1 VTLRTSHGRTPAEV
15 AALNGSPALARWLV
29 AQGASEPALTGPD
42 ALIAALLAGDRAA
55 AESLRE
61 HAAAARE
68 QRPGLIVWAAAR
80 GRAGAVEML
89 AGLGF
94 DVNAR
99 ARTDTPTEQQWET
112 ALHHAAGEGDLAL
125 ARLLLRLGADPGITD
140 TRFGA
145 TPLGWA
151 HHFGRPE
158 MVAFLE
164 PVTPGER

>member
-1 VTLRTSHGRTPAEV
+1 V
-15 AALNGSPALARWLV
+15 AALSGCPELARWLV
-29 AQGASEPALTGPD
+29 AQGAAEPALTGPD
-42 ALIAALLAGDRAA
+42 ALIAAVLAGDRDA

-80 GRAGAVEML
+80 GRADAVEML

-94 DVNAR
+94 DVNAK
-99 ARTDTPTEQQWET
+99 ARTDTPAEQQWET

-125 ARLLLRLGADPGITD
+125 ARLLLRLGADPGIMD
-140 TRFGA
+140 ARFGA
-145 TPLGWA
+145 MPLGWA

-158 MVAFLE
+158 MIALLE

>member
-1 VTLRTSHGRTPAEV
+1 V
-15 AALNGSPALARWLV
+15 
-29 AQGASEPALTGPD
+29 
-42 ALIAALLAGDRAA
+42 LAGDMKA

-158 MVAFLE
+158 MIALLE